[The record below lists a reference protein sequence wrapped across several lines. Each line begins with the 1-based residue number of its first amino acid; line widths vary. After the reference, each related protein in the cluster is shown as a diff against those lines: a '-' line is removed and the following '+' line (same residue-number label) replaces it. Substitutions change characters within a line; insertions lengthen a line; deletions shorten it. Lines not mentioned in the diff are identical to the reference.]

1 MSAMLNTKSLKGGGS
16 SLKMVRRRYSDL
28 NNLIGELSS
37 KLSDVSSSIDS
48 EFLLA
53 YKYHM
58 LDVQRDL
65 QSLKQQVCEI
75 IKHSVCIQH
84 TNRITF
90 TLLQLQHTWEA

>member
-1 MSAMLNTKSLKGGGS
+1 MSAMLSTNSLKGGDS
-16 SLKMVRRRYSDL
+16 SLKMVRKRYSDL

-37 KLSDVSSSIDS
+37 KLSEVSSSIDS

-75 IKHSVCIQH
+75 INHDVLTPSIQFAFS
-84 TNRITF
+84 TPT
-90 TLLQLQHTWEA
+90 E